1 MNSKE
6 ASANKAAPSSL
17 LNEDKEQ
24 QQNDSDFNLF
34 ICENTDGILDPLEQ
48 MTYALNETQI
58 RYGPVVVL
66 KNAP

>member
-1 MNSKE
+1 MNNKETSK
-6 ASANKAAPSSL
+6 PVTSSL
-17 LNEDKEQ
+17 LKNDENEV
-24 QQNDSDFNLF
+24 DSAVNIF

-58 RYGPVVVL
+58 RYGSIVVL

>member
-1 MNSKE
+1 MRDSSTN
-6 ASANKAAPSSL
+6 AKATSSL
-17 LNEDKEQ
+17 LENHEA
-24 QQNDSDFNLF
+24 NDDMAVF

-48 MTYALNETQI
+48 MTYALNETQV